1 MPLLFASEARDGLLA
16 RVAFEA
22 IWERDL
28 DSEAMSWD
36 DRVESIFGYDS
47 REVIGHLSWWRERIH
62 PEDLERVERAVAHA
76 IESGASAWS
85 NQYRFRRKDGSWAWV
100 WSRGAIERDGQGRA
114 LRALGAM
121 IDISP
126 FKENEA
132 RLRLFTDQIPAR
144 ATATDR
150 DVREKIS
157 SGRKYIDPVRIRDIK
172 ILPET
177 TKARKP
183 EEQTCQ
189 CGSLEI
195 HHSHFEFGALQRLIA
210 SYFKIPAITRKI
222 SPLRLA
228 SLRRKRNRMSC
239 RVANGR

>member
-76 IESGASAWS
+76 IESGGSAWS

-100 WSRGAIERDGQGRA
+100 WSRGAIERDGEGRA

-132 RLRLFTDQIPAR
+132 RLRLFTDQIAPLPPIGSCAWSGTPAR
-144 ATATDR
+144 ASPAT
-150 DVREKIS
+150 
-157 SGRKYIDPVRIRDIK
+157 P
-172 ILPET
+172 
-177 TKARKP
+177 AR
-183 EEQTCQ
+183 
-189 CGSLEI
+189 
-195 HHSHFEFGALQRLIA
+195 
-210 SYFKIPAITRKI
+210 
-222 SPLRLA
+222 
-228 SLRRKRNRMSC
+228 
-239 RVANGR
+239 